1 MYDTAVRPVVE
12 SALRGFNGT
21 VLCYGQT
28 GAGKTYTLGSLD
40 SEAIGMIPRAL
51 GEIFSSAAAD
61 SSHSYSLHL
70 SYLQIYNESIQDL
83 LVDPV
88 IGGGGGDTGASNTTG
103 GVTGRASLQIR
114 ETQEGGVTVAGARR
128 IQVSALEDALKV
140 LKFGDKNRSVAA
152 TLMNAHS
159 SRSHAVVEVT
169 IVKRKGLISSSAASS
184 TVTTRRQSQ
193 FQQQGASSAA
203 ASLERVQVG
212 KLFLV
217 DLAGSERLKKSGS
230 VGIRAEEARA
240 INLSLTTLGMCVA
253 ARAEGRNVV
262 PFRDSKLTRLL
273 QDSLGGNAKTSMI
286 ICVSEA
292 AEHAEESLNSLQFGS
307 RAMRVTTS
315 AKVNVRLDGAALRE
329 ELNGGAANQLLERSL
344 LEKESELEE
353 IQAKLLTE
361 QEEHAVLVES
371 LKYEREMLA
380 QRAAQAEEERE
391 QQLAT
396 ERAQKSQLQA
406 RLSEMNEEVRRKQAL
421 AEENMLKAQQL
432 ALVQQ
437 KEAAN
442 QVEKVKASMKEQL
455 RAVEQHWE
463 GRVLEE
469 EQRYAALI
477 EHLESQVGLE
487 RQRAAVAASDQE
499 HQLVQE
505 RGEKKKLQQELTEI
519 KEQLEQHKLT
529 LLDTIKQL
537 EARLDVQ
544 QKDAVQQV
552 AELKA
557 ALTRQQ
563 LSADD
568 QVGDLELRLAKVQI
582 IADQLQSKLLTE
594 QQYHSKL
601 IDTLQHEREMLKEK
615 TARAEEE
622 HCDLLALLQSEND
635 RLKEQV
641 ASMVEKLQQQAEES
655 VGQLHNTNE
664 EHKADIRQLKA
675 QLLLQNEE
683 DMQSLKRRCAQM
695 LAEKDSAIA
704 AYENEQQSMHKDVQN
719 LEDKVQVLETVVLEK
734 QEQLNS
740 TSKERDAVSG
750 RLRGTT
756 VQLED
761 VSSQLLDVQQAL
773 EDQKKEYHEHF
784 FTLKQQTEETK
795 NALQTDLENTLT
807 SLATTTA
814 ANKQLHSQ
822 TSELA
827 ATLETVQAQLIK
839 ESQARKI
846 AEHQGSSL
854 LKQKE
859 AYKAKFRVAEEH
871 AFTLVSKIECLERSR
886 QVLIDI
892 FVHSHRTNA
901 AARTI
906 QRAYRNYRIRVLH
919 TANVQGTVALLK
931 ARQNLGDVAAKAAGL
946 ERERAANLVFDGKML
961 IGDCLSELQDTCE
974 TLLAS
979 FILPS
984 KDIKALQRYR
994 QAQALNQ
1001 SRRVSGGTGGKLPGS
1016 SNDNDT
1022 TTINNAAMEL
1032 GIEMIGGGGE
1042 EGEGDAYIKAVHL
1055 GPFTRKRASSSFSFS
1070 GGSGGR

>member
-70 SYLQIYNESIQDL
+70 SYLQIYKESIQDL
-83 LVDPV
+83 LVDTE
-88 IGGGGGDTGASNTTG
+88 GGGGDTGATNTAT
-103 GVTGRASLQIR
+103 TGRASLQIR
-114 ETQEGGVTVAGARR
+114 ETQEGGVTVAGAKR
-128 IQVSALEDALKV
+128 IQVLSLEDALKV

-169 IVKRKGLISSSAASS
+169 IVKRKGLISSAAASA
-184 TVTTRRQSQ
+184 TVTTRRRSQ
-193 FQQQGASSAA
+193 YQREDAPSTT
-203 ASLERVQVG
+203 SLERVQVG

-286 ICVSEA
+286 ICVSDA

-329 ELNGGAANQLLERSL
+329 ELNGGGANQLLERSL

-353 IQAKLLTE
+353 IQAKLLAE

-371 LKYEREMLA
+371 LKQEREVLA
-380 QRAAQAEEERE
+380 QRAAQAEVQRE
-391 QQLAT
+391 QQLAA

-406 RLSEMNEEVRRKQAL
+406 RLSEMNEEVRQKQAL
-421 AEENMLKAQQL
+421 AEENMIKAQQL
-432 ALVQQ
+432 MLVQQ

-442 QVEKVKASMKEQL
+442 QVEQVKASMKKQL

-463 GRVLEE
+463 DRMSKE
-469 EQRYAALI
+469 EQRYVALI
-477 EHLESQVGLE
+477 EHLESQLGLE

-499 HQLVQE
+499 QQLVEE

-519 KEQLEQHKLT
+519 REQLRQQELSS
-529 LLDTIKQL
+529 LDTIKQQ

-544 QKDAVQQV
+544 QKDAAQQV

-563 LSADD
+563 LSADG
-568 QVGDLELRLAKVQI
+568 QVGDLELRLAKLQI
-582 IADQLQSKLLTE
+582 MADQMQSKLVTE

-601 IDTLQHEREMLKEK
+601 IETLQHEREMLKEK

-622 HCDLLALLQSEND
+622 HNQLLALLQSENGK
-635 RLKEQV
+635 LKEQV
-641 ASMVEKLQQQAEES
+641 FDMIGKLQQQEEES
-655 VGQLHNTNE
+655 SKLLHDTNE
-664 EHKADIRQLKA
+664 EHNTALRLLNT

-683 DMQSLKRRCAQM
+683 EMQALKERCAQM

-704 AYENEQQSMHKDVQN
+704 VYEKKQQSMHENLQN
-719 LEDKVQVLETVVLEK
+719 LEDKVQVLENVVSEK
-734 QEQLNS
+734 QEQLDS
-740 TSKERDAVSG
+740 TTQDKDAVSG
-750 RLRGTT
+750 RLRDTT
-756 VQLED
+756 AQLED
-761 VSSQLLDVQQAL
+761 VSSQLVAAQQAL
-773 EDQKKEYHEHF
+773 EDQKQEYQGRENA
-784 FTLKQQTEETK
+784 LKQQMEDTK
-795 NALQTDLENTLT
+795 NTLQTDLENTLT

-827 ATLETVQAQLIK
+827 ATLATAKAQLIK
-839 ESQARKI
+839 ESQARKV

-859 AYKAKFRVAEEH
+859 AYKARFRGAEEH

-892 FVHSHRTNA
+892 FVQSHRTNA

-906 QRAYRNYRIRVLH
+906 QRAYRNYKIRLLH

-984 KDIKALQRYR
+984 KDLKALQRYR
-994 QAQALNQ
+994 QTQALNQ
-1001 SRRVSGGTGGKLPGS
+1001 SRRVSGGGRGSGRFPGS
-1016 SNDNDT
+1016 NSNGNADT
-1022 TTINNAAMEL
+1022 SVNNVAMEL
-1032 GIEMIGGGGE
+1032 GIEMIEGGGGE
-1042 EGEGDAYIKAVHL
+1042 EDIGDAYIKAVH
-1055 GPFTRKRASSSFSFS
+1055 GPFTRRRVSSSFS
-1070 GGSGGR
+1070 GASGGR

>member
-1 MYDTAVRPVVE
+1 
-12 SALRGFNGT
+12 
-21 VLCYGQT
+21 
-28 GAGKTYTLGSLD
+28 
-40 SEAIGMIPRAL
+40 MIPRAL

-70 SYLQIYNESIQDL
+70 SYLQIYKESIQDL
-83 LVDPV
+83 LVETV
-88 IGGGGGDTGASNTTG
+88 GGGGGGDTGSTNTAT
-103 GVTGRASLQIR
+103 TGRASLQIR
-114 ETQEGGVTVAGARR
+114 ETQEGGVTVAGAKR
-128 IQVSALEDALKV
+128 IQVSSLEDALKV

-169 IVKRKGLISSSAASS
+169 IVKRKGLISSAAASA
-184 TVTTRRQSQ
+184 TVTTRRRSQ
-193 FQQQGASSAA
+193 YQQQDAPSTT
-203 ASLERVQVG
+203 SLERVQVG

-286 ICVSEA
+286 ICVSDA

-329 ELNGGAANQLLERSL
+329 ELDGGGANQLLERSL

-353 IQAKLLTE
+353 IQAKLLAE

-371 LKYEREMLA
+371 LKHEREVLA
-380 QRAAQAEEERE
+380 QRAAQVEVQRE
-391 QQLAT
+391 QQLAA

-406 RLSEMNEEVRRKQAL
+406 RLSEMNEEVRQKQAL
-421 AEENMLKAQQL
+421 AEENMIKAQQL
-432 ALVQQ
+432 VLVQQ

-442 QVEKVKASMKEQL
+442 QVEQAKASMKEQL
-455 RAVEQHWE
+455 RSVEQHWE
-463 GRVLEE
+463 DRMLEE

-477 EHLESQVGLE
+477 ERLESQLGLE
-487 RQRAAVAASDQE
+487 RQRAAVAAADQE
-499 HQLVQE
+499 QQLVEE

-519 KEQLEQHKLT
+519 RGQLEQQELSS
-529 LLDTIKQL
+529 LDTLKQM
-537 EARLDVQ
+537 ESRLDVQ
-544 QKDAVQQV
+544 QKDAAQQV

-563 LSADD
+563 LSADG
-568 QVGDLELRLAKVQI
+568 QIGDLELRLTKLQI
-582 IADQLQSKLLTE
+582 TADQLQSKLVTE

-601 IDTLQHEREMLKEK
+601 IETLQHEREMLKEK

-622 HCDLLALLQSEND
+622 HHQLLALLQSENGK
-635 RLKEQV
+635 LKEQV
-641 ASMVEKLQQQAEES
+641 FDMIGKLQQQEEES
-655 VGQLHNTNE
+655 SRLLHDTNE
-664 EHKADIRQLKA
+664 EHGTALRQLQT

-683 DMQSLKRRCAQM
+683 EMQALKERCAQM

-704 AYENEQQSMHKDVQN
+704 AYEKKEELMHENMQN
-719 LEDKVQVLETVVLEK
+719 LEDKVQVLKNIVLEK
-734 QEQLNS
+734 QEQLDS
-740 TSKERDAVSG
+740 TTQDKDAVSG
-750 RLRGTT
+750 RLRDTT
-756 VQLED
+756 AQLED
-761 VSSQLLDVQQAL
+761 VSSQLIAAQQAL
-773 EDQKKEYHEHF
+773 EDQKQEYQEREDV
-784 FTLKQQTEETK
+784 LKQQMEDTK
-795 NALQTDLENTLT
+795 NTLQTDLENTLT

-827 ATLETVQAQLIK
+827 ATLATVKAQLIK
-839 ESQARKI
+839 ESQARKV

-859 AYKAKFRVAEEH
+859 AYKARFRAAEEH

-892 FVHSHRTNA
+892 FVQSHRTNA

-906 QRAYRNYRIRVLH
+906 QRAYRNYRIRLLH

-984 KDIKALQRYR
+984 KDLKALQRYR
-994 QAQALNQ
+994 QTQALNQ
-1001 SRRVSGGTGGKLPGS
+1001 SRRVSGGGRGGGRLPGS
-1016 SNDNDT
+1016 NTNGNDDNNI
-1022 TTINNAAMEL
+1022 INNIAMEL
-1032 GIEMIGGGGE
+1032 GIEMIGGGGGE
-1042 EGEGDAYIKAVHL
+1042 EDTGDAYIKAVH
-1055 GPFTRKRASSSFSFS
+1055 GPFTRRRASSSFSGAS
-1070 GGSGGR
+1070 GGG